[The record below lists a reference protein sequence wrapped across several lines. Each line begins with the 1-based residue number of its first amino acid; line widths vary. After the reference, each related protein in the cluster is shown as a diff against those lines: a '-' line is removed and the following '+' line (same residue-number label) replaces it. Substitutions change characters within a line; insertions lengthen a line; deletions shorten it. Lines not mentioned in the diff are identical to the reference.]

1 MGLTPPPLVLAF
13 GFVEAP
19 PTKRRCR
26 RPEPLAVPYPEHR
39 VNGRSRQAFSL
50 FERTPL
56 SPAER
61 AYKPESDRILRQYAD
76 LRRKVRRD
84 CVPGGPRAVRPCP
97 CAACRYHLGVTI
109 NDSDSLKLDHGHTNF
124 ELLEDTCVLDV
135 AARGKQTHEAVAKRI
150 GISMDWVRASERDL
164 KESLTRK
171 IRKRVDADEW
181 DQRTPMGGRP
191 ARHAAEAVRWRTSS
205 CTNCGGEGYR
215 WPDGEVNPSPKG
227 FG

>member
-39 VNGRSRQAFSL
+39 VNRRSRQAFSL

-181 DQRTPMGGRP
+181 GPADADGREACTPCSGSG
-191 ARHAAEAVRWRTSS
+191 EVEDVE

-215 WPDGEVNPSPKG
+215 WPDGEVNTSPKG